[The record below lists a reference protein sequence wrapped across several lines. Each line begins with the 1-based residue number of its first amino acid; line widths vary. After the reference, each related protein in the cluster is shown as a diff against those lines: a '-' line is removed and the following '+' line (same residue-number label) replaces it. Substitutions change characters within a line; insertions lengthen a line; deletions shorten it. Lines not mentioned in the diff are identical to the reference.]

1 MLIFF
6 FFLITCNHPR
16 REKLFRNSR
25 PVTEY
30 LVVMFLMTLFVV
42 FQVKIAQCS
51 PSNFVAAYDVNC
63 HELDNRKHGTLKK
76 TRQVPVEQLDHHCS
90 EIISVHVV
98 C

>member
-1 MLIFF
+1 M
-6 FFLITCNHPR
+6 CNHPR
-16 REKLFRNSR
+16 RVKLFRNSR
-25 PVTEY
+25 PVSGSDVSTR
-30 LVVMFLMTLFVV
+30 LCLLS